1 MCYLDTTHISW
12 VERRRFGGT
21 TRRMVAGYDWLR
33 ALHIDPIDIIKI
45 CKECG
50 LRLTGQRRVI
60 VELLQQASD
69 HPDALELHRR
79 ATKVDPRIAL
89 STIYRTLSLLEEK
102 GVLERHVFGSG
113 PARFERADAEHH
125 DHFIDVESGQVVE
138 FRSDEIERLQQQIAR
153 EHGFEIISHRLEIY
167 VRPLKRRKRRP

>member
-1 MCYLDTTHISW
+1 MQ
-12 VERRRFGGT
+12 
-21 TRRMVAGYDWLR
+21 
-33 ALHIDPIDIIKI
+33 IDPIDIVKI

-60 VELLQQASD
+60 VEVLQQARD

-102 GVLERHVFGSG
+102 GILERHIFGGG

-125 DHFIDVESGQVVE
+125 DHFIDVESGRVVE
-138 FRSDEIERLQQQIAR
+138 FRSDQIEQLQQQIAQ

-167 VRPLKRRKRRP
+167 VKPAKARKRKPEEAPRGRDRSK